1 MNRPARLAALIAF
14 TALLLSAL
22 SPTALAQGSDALG
35 AYGGAKDPN
44 RYRTGQEFML
54 ELRVQQYIPDVDA
67 EFADGQR
74 TPRTSEIAI
83 EDAGGPYEYVFGK
96 GRRYAV
102 GFEFDWQVFRIPYIG
117 TVGPAYGFLS
127 TKSTAKARSL
137 KDPETKSGEETAL
150 TIIPMYL
157 VAVLRADVIWNE
169 FGIPLIPYAKGG
181 VGWALWWSQTGG
193 KVDTVNGVRA
203 QGTTFGYQ
211 FALGGALLLD
221 FFDEEAAGEMD
232 NSIGV
237 NHSYIFAE
245 WYVSKLEG
253 GGIFKKQMYV
263 GTNSWA
269 AGLAFE
275 F

>member
-1 MNRPARLAALIAF
+1 MIRPLGVALTCAALV
-14 TALLLSAL
+14 TAASAA
-22 SPTALAQGSDALG
+22 SAQGADVLG
-35 AYGGAKDPN
+35 AYGGAQD
-44 RYRTGQEFML
+44 RERFRTGQEFLL
-54 ELRVQQYIPDVDA
+54 ELRVQQYIPDVDSA
-67 EFADGQR
+67 FDVPEG
-74 TPRTSEIAI
+74 TK
-83 EDAGGPYEYVFGK
+83 GPYEFIFYS

-102 GFEFDWQVFRIPYIG
+102 GFEFDWQAFRIPYVG
-117 TVGPAYGFLS
+117 TLGPGYGFLY
-127 TKSTAKARSL
+127 TRSTAPAPFTEDPLGPRSGQ
-137 KDPETKSGEETAL
+137 DTSL
-150 TIIPMYL
+150 TILPMYL
-157 VAVLRADVIWNE
+157 VAVLRVDVLWNE
-169 FGIPLIPYAKGG
+169 FGIPFAPYAKGG
-181 VGWALWWSQTGG
+181 VGWAMWWAALAGDTEEVATGTPG
-193 KVDTVNGVRA
+193 STISG

-211 FALGGALLLD
+211 WALGGALLLD

-253 GGIFKKQMYV
+253 GGIFSKQMYV